1 VIAILVATTIA
12 STDKNEK
19 PPEMADDAN
28 SGGFKH
34 SMLNAVTSVA
44 DAL

>member
-19 PPEMADDAN
+19 PPEMADDTS
-28 SGGFKH
+28 SG
-34 SMLNAVTSVA
+34 
-44 DAL
+44 ALSKCAEILPAQGEDE